1 MITFLIIILT
11 IFFALGSVAP
21 LFITD
26 DVRDV
31 VAM

>member
-1 MITFLIIILT
+1 MITFLIIIFT
-11 IFFALGSVAP
+11 IFFALGSIVP

-31 VAM
+31 VTV

>member
-11 IFFALGSVAP
+11 VFFALGSVAP
-21 LFITD
+21 LFITE

-31 VAM
+31 VSV